1 MVKVEVDFGKRCW
14 RLRGDGDLARLG
26 LLLLG
31 NDNGEQAVLHGSGD
45 MVLVDT
51 SWECEAS
58 AEMTD
63 AAFRDPEL
71 GFRLLVVLVLLWL
84 GGLVSLGDLSGSTLS
99 TLIFDGSLVCLVV
112 AVATFD
118 GTLRGT
124 AFDEASWW
132 SAGRVVALGAALD
145 GQGMGVRELDLNVLL
160 LDSREFAV
168 EFVGILEF
176 LHVELGSEGLH
187 GGVNRAGI
195 VTLAAVLVEVVEHTE
210 EWLEGIRRVGGEEG
224 SWEERHFAFWCCCC
238 WFEGCWFEESSSEWK
253 S

>member
-1 MVKVEVDFGKRCW
+1 VVKVEVEFRKRCW

-58 AEMTD
+58 AEMAD

-71 GFRLLVVLVLLWL
+71 GFGLLVVLVLVWL
-84 GGLVSLGDLSGSTLS
+84 GGLVSLGDFSGSTLS
-99 TLIFDGSLVCLVV
+99 TLIFNGSLVCLVV
-112 AVATFD
+112 TVAILD

-132 SAGRVVALGAALD
+132 STGRVVALGAALD
-145 GQGMGVRELDLNVLL
+145 GQGMGIRELDLNVLL
-160 LDSREFAV
+160 LDSGEFAV

-187 GGVNRAGI
+187 GGVNRVGI
-195 VTLAAVLVEVVEHTE
+195 VTLAAVLVKVVEHTE
-210 EWLEGIRRVGGEEG
+210 EWLEGVRWVGSEEG
-224 SWEERHFAFWCCCC
+224 SWEERHFAFWCC
-238 WFEGCWFEESSSEWK
+238 
-253 S
+253 

>member
-1 MVKVEVDFGKRCW
+1 VDFGKRCW

-187 GGVNRAGI
+187 GVVNGVGVV

-210 EWLEGIRRVGGEEG
+210 ERLKGVRRVGGEEG

>member
-1 MVKVEVDFGKRCW
+1 LGREVW

-31 NDNGEQAVLHGSGD
+31 NDNGEQAVLHGSSD

-51 SWECEAS
+51 RWECEAS
-58 AEMTD
+58 AEVAD

-71 GFRLLVVLVLLWL
+71 GFGLLVVLLGL
-84 GGLVSLGDLSGSTLS
+84 GGLVLGDLGGSTLS

-224 SWEERHFAFWCCCC
+224 SWEERHFAFWCCWFECC
-238 WFEGCWFEESSSEWK
+238 WSEESSSEWK